1 MSEKIENRSKIGK
14 TERGRETLPAA
25 HLGHLPVA
33 GPAPPPGRPSPPPPL
48 CLLPPL
54 APKQLGGERRC
65 RLGHLLLPPRRS
77 RASPSRHALPL
88 APCTSP
94 LFPWTPF
101 SPLLSSLHAPE
112 RSSSSPTPFAVATVL
127 LTATRST
134 QEIRLDHLFLL
145 AEKRTA
151 GAPATSPPPASS
163 TSGPPAIFVKFVGSG
178 ASPSSPRPP
187 SQPL

>member
-1 MSEKIENRSKIGK
+1 MRAPWRHATS
-14 TERGRETLPAA
+14 LPACVPRHRDA
-25 HLGHLPVA
+25 SG
-33 GPAPPPGRPSPPPPL
+33 
-48 CLLPPL
+48 LLFG
-54 APKQLGGERRC
+54 A
-65 RLGHLLLPPRRS
+65 
-77 RASPSRHALPL
+77 ASN
-88 APCTSP
+88 
-94 LFPWTPF
+94 PWTPF
-101 SPLLSSLHAPE
+101 SPLLSSLHAPA

-145 AEKRTA
+145 TEKRTA

-178 ASPSSPRPP
+178 ASPSAPRPP